1 MTSPKEQEQ
10 KFSLYAYIYKTLTI
24 DNYLLHNRANIN
36 LEKHK
41 KLSHFSIAETAILFS
56 DI

>member
-41 KLSHFSIAETAILFS
+41 KLSHFSIAQTAILFS